1 MYFKEEELL
10 RQKCFESLIHE
21 YINKQ
26 HEDIKNKL
34 IQKNNNRF
42 GEDELEQL
50 ILKGNMLK
58 NLKELLKLSIDD
70 LNFRSFYFTPI
81 YIYDHGKIII
91 EVMDKLHNEESCN
104 VFFFAFEKNEE
115 LIKTIEEIN
124 KISSCKHYYVFKDSL
139 INCSNKLKL
148 FLLDYP
154 KFLIEYRNIDN
165 NKLVLNEDNFAFVLG
180 AGCSIA
186 SNISNWGELCKSL
199 GYELLT
205 ENENYGLSNYGL
217 KNINDAIL
225 HELFNSHDKNTV
237 LDIAKCKIREKSYAN
252 EMNYFKSIHNTLYL
266 NYDDNKDYKTDL
278 MLSIS
283 KCIKRV
289 KMKEVIT
296 FNFDYILEKNM
307 DNNYCSKSFEINNS
321 VVEVEYDNNTLQIY
335 HVHGYIPYDYDG
347 ITFVNNF
354 TLTDNDF
361 LNNIEADNYCNT
373 IQKKTY
379 SEKDVLFIGCSFN
392 DINLRRI
399 LQSLKNGRSNKLY
412 AITKVPEF
420 ENLKNKPK
428 EKTIASIK
436 YKYIIEEYYK
446 KLNLIPIWVNDYKE
460 IISIIDNIGN

>member
-1 MYFKEEELL
+1 MILSSLCNIKEKYMYFKEEELL
-10 RQKCFESLIHE
+10 RQKCFESLIYE

-26 HEDIKNKL
+26 HEDVKNKL

-42 GEDELEQL
+42 SEDELEQL

-70 LNFRSFYFTPI
+70 LNFRSFHFTPI

-91 EVMDKLHNEESCN
+91 EVMDKLYNEESCN
-104 VFFFAFEKNEE
+104 VFFFAFEKNKE

-165 NKLVLNEDNFAFVLG
+165 NKLVLNEDNFVFVLG

-199 GYELLT
+199 GYELLA

-225 HELFNSHDKNTV
+225 HELFNSYDKNTV
-237 LDIAKCKIREKSYAN
+237 LDIAKCKSREKSYAN
-252 EMNYFKSIHNTLYL
+252 KMNYYKSIHNTLYL

-307 DNNYCSKSFEINNS
+307 DNNYYSKSFEINNS
-321 VVEVEYDNNTLQIY
+321 VVEVEYDNNTL
-335 HVHGYIPYDYDG
+335 
-347 ITFVNNF
+347 
-354 TLTDNDF
+354 
-361 LNNIEADNYCNT
+361 
-373 IQKKTY
+373 
-379 SEKDVLFIGCSFN
+379 
-392 DINLRRI
+392 
-399 LQSLKNGRSNKLY
+399 
-412 AITKVPEF
+412 
-420 ENLKNKPK
+420 
-428 EKTIASIK
+428 
-436 YKYIIEEYYK
+436 
-446 KLNLIPIWVNDYKE
+446 
-460 IISIIDNIGN
+460 